1 MLTAPI
7 LFGLLSALTW
17 GAGDF
22 NGGLAAKRS
31 NPYGVVAV
39 AHIISLVLLL
49 LLIPIIGEPIPPLR
63 DWLWGGAAGFTGAI
77 GLLLLYRALAEG
89 RMSIAAPV
97 SALLAVALPVVV
109 GVFIEGN
116 PGAWALLGFILALTA
131 VWLVSGGEGMSI
143 RFDELRQPF
152 IAGIAF
158 GSFFICLERAS
169 QTSLLWPLVAIRIV
183 SVTSMLGYAVI
194 TRQAWIPKRESLI
207 PIILSSV
214 LDTVGNAAY
223 ALSARTGRL
232 DIAAVLGSLYPGATV
247 LLAWVFLKENISRV
261 QTFGIF
267 LALGAIVLL
276 TL

>member
-1 MLTAPI
+1 MFTAPI
-7 LFGLLSALTW
+7 LLGLLSALTW

-39 AHIISLVLLL
+39 AHTISLGLLL
-49 LLIPIIGEPIPPLR
+49 ALVPLLGESVPPLN
-63 DWLWGGAAGFTGAI
+63 DLLWSGAAGLAGAI
-77 GLLLLYRALAEG
+77 GLLLLYRALAQG
-89 RMSIAAPV
+89 RMSVAAPV
-97 SALLAVALPVVV
+97 SALLAAASSVLV
-109 GVFIEGN
+109 GIFRDGS
-116 PGAWALLGFILALTA
+116 PGAWVLLGFILALAA
-131 VWLVSGGEGMSI
+131 VWLVSGGEGLII
-143 RFDELRQPF
+143 RFDDLRQPI

-158 GSFFICLERAS
+158 GAFFIFLERAS

-183 SVTSMLGYAVI
+183 SVSSLLGYAVL
-194 TRQAWIPKRESLI
+194 TRQPWLPKRESLV

-232 DIAAVLGSLYPGATV
+232 DVAAVLGSLYPGATV
-247 LLAWVFLKENISRV
+247 LLAWVFLKERISRI
-261 QTFGIF
+261 QAIGIV
-267 LALGAIVLL
+267 LALGAIVML

>member
-1 MLTAPI
+1 MN
-7 LFGLLSALTW
+7 F
-17 GAGDF
+17 
-22 NGGLAAKRS
+22 
-31 NPYGVVAV
+31 V
-39 AHIISLVLLL
+39 
-49 LLIPIIGEPIPPLR
+49 PPLQ
-63 DWLWGGAAGFTGAI
+63 DWLWGAAAGFTGAV

-89 RMSIAAPV
+89 RMSVAAPV
-97 SALLAVALPVVV
+97 SALLAASLPVVV

-116 PGAWALLGFILALTA
+116 PGAWALLGFILALAA

-143 RFDELRQPF
+143 RLDELRQPF

-158 GSFFICLERAS
+158 GAFFICLERAS

-183 SVTSMLGYAVI
+183 SVTSMLCYAML

-232 DIAAVLGSLYPGATV
+232 DVAAVLGSLYPGATV
-247 LLAWVFLKENISRV
+247 LLAWVFLKENISRI
-261 QTFGIF
+261 QTLGIL